1 MRMSKN
7 IPYPRGVI
15 LRSFSASKKTLI
27 INMSIYVAV
36 TVALF

>member
-15 LRSFSASKKTLI
+15 LRSFSASEKKLV
-27 INMSIYVAV
+27 INMSV
-36 TVALF
+36 